1 MKRFLGALI
10 PAVLLIACT
19 LPGSAAFGG
28 TEMKTL
34 HIRWA
39 RLVDAKGRT
48 CDRCGTTETAVVEAV
63 KSLKRSLGA
72 LDIDVVLEKTAL
84 GESAFSTDPLQSN
97 RIWID
102 ERPIEEWLGAS
113 VGKSRC
119 CSTCGDA
126 DCRTLTVDG
135 RTYEA
140 IPAALI
146 VKAGLLA
153 GARLVD
159 SAGGSP
165 CCPPA
170 ESSTGRVP
178 SCKGCP

>member
-1 MKRFLGALI
+1 MKRILGPLVSAG
-10 PAVLLIACT
+10 LLLACT
-19 LPGSAAFGG
+19 LPASVALGG
-28 TEMKTL
+28 AEMKTL
-34 HIRWA
+34 HVRWA

-48 CDRCGTTETAVVEAV
+48 CDRCGTTETAIVEAIQ
-63 KSLKRSLGA
+63 SLKRSLGA

-84 GESAFSTDPLQSN
+84 GESAFSKDPLQSN

-102 ERPIEEWLGAS
+102 ERPIEEWLDAS

-119 CSTCGDA
+119 CSTCGEA

-140 IPAALI
+140 VPAALI

-159 SAGGSP
+159 SVSGPP

-170 ESSTGRVP
+170 ESSKERVP
-178 SCKGCP
+178 GCNGCP